1 MKRSSHPAEEHA
13 YSRYAGVTEDVIHK
27 LQQDYFAGRDLGRS
41 IPDLDETQAAI
52 IVAESLEADRAWT
65 TLPELLVEGKP
76 LEPTPNDWTRATLAE
91 LFFTVEDE
99 ARTQAN
105 KKAQRDFRA
114 LAWAMLEDIC
124 KSPTA
129 SPMLWYEDIFFDV
142 GQELRGRGE
151 REALKFLKQAL
162 AHNLHHDGGS
172 NAKFYLRDLAETCL
186 WVDDLDAGLRILTG
200 MLRNDPADVW
210 TYNLMAITF
219 DQFGLTEVGAEAA
232 QRGLELVEATGD
244 PEKLRDQ
251 LLDSL
256 GDLRKSEQR
265 GREAKVA
272 PAVLAGL
279 RAALALDFDAGE
291 HRPIAELCSELVP
304 DLDQVPVK
312 RLPEKPD
319 LPPPDAYAQ
328 QQASPPHRRSEHRDA
343 TAKGARTG
351 RLCKRDGFPL
361 VKINGRWECV
371 AEYLDRCIGGQR
383 IVDVTQRDETIYY
396 VFESGHELPL
406 LCFCCGAP
414 LEVEDPKRER
424 RRMRGRRLESM
435 SVEPALLKDG
445 TETLQFRLEL
455 SKKGVEPSGIAVAVA
470 VESAAQMHHPPG
482 CPHIARASKKTTGR
496 LKRRKRKRK

>member
-41 IPDLDETQAAI
+41 IPDLDGTQAAI
-52 IVAESLEADRAWT
+52 IVAESLEADRVWA
-65 TLPELLVEGKP
+65 TLPERLAKGKP
-76 LEPTPNDWTRATLAE
+76 LESTPNDWTRATLAE
-91 LFFTVEDE
+91 LFFNVEDE
-99 ARTQAN
+99 ARTRTG

-114 LAWAMLEDIC
+114 LAWAMLEEIC

-129 SPMLWYEDIFFDV
+129 SPLLWYEGIFFDV
-142 GQELRGRGE
+142 GQELRSRGE
-151 REALKFLKQAL
+151 RESPKFLKQAL
-162 AHNLHHDGGS
+162 AHNLHYDGGS
-172 NAKFYLRDLAETCL
+172 NAKSYLRDLAETCL

-200 MLRNDPADVW
+200 MLHDDPADVW

-232 QRGLELVEATGD
+232 QRGLELVDATGD
-244 PEKLRDQ
+244 PEKLHDQ

-256 GDLRKSEQR
+256 DDMRKSKQR

-279 RAALALDFDAGE
+279 RAALALDFAGE

-435 SVEPALLKDG
+435 SVEPALLEDG

-482 CPHIARASKKTTGR
+482 CPHVARASKKTTGR